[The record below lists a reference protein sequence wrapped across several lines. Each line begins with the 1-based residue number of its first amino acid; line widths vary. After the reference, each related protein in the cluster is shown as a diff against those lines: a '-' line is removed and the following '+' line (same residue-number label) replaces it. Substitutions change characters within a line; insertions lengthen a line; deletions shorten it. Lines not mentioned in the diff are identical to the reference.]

1 MDRRAEQVAANEVA
15 NRRLNERVEDSYGS
29 HSVEFPMDVVC
40 ECGRE
45 DCDAFLKV
53 SKAEYEDVRADGRQF
68 LIFAEHFNPDV
79 DMIVSQGDRFTV
91 VAKREGEPAEIA
103 RETDPRR

>member
-15 NRRLNERVEDSYGS
+15 NRRLNERVEDSYES
-29 HSVEFPMDVVC
+29 HSVDFPMDVVC

-79 DMIVSQGDRFTV
+79 DMIVSEHERFTV
-91 VAKREGEPAEIA
+91 VAKREGEPADIA